1 MNIYLFDRAKYDRL
15 YNCSVLSPAEWE
27 SKKHPNV
34 IIGIANFSIVT
45 VYQLLYFVFLLA
57 MLKRKFWQ
65 HSCYK
70 IMFVLG
76 IYDVC
81 ATVIGGTISSIFA
94 IRGDIFCT
102 NQSIFLV
109 GCLQAP
115 FWCGC
120 CVSGLILLVNR
131 AVDLIDGRYAHAL
144 FGGSKTYVW
153 LLIPICMLLYI
164 SFFTTP
170 FMYNAIYDGG
180 FLSPYAGVPEI
191 EVDFSE
197 YDNPLVGNFNYFV
210 AVMYPLMYL
219 VLCVIIWYKTKGGQ
233 GKVSSTQ
240 KQIVA
245 QSVIVSTLLAIVS
258 AAYIVMQY
266 IETPRFFIVAIQFMW
281 MASHVK
287 NESTIYNQTN
297 YSQRGSRS
305 GIVYLADNQ
314 ITIMIARK
322 ILAFIL
328 YLIVGTFAL
337 PYFNEEL
344 GKQQSFEWLA
354 YAFITVSTIGFGNQ
368 FPRGWTST
376 ISTCVYAFFG
386 NPLYNDVTAAVY
398 EKLRDFGQRLYESGM
413 ATALINLAYQPVTAL
428 HIFQENRRL
437 RGDMEQM
444 QAQFAHD
451 LRMHEN
457 ENRRLRAQMQAQFAH
472 DLEQM
477 QAQFAHDLEQ
487 IQAQLMNEIN
497 LLNGKISLYK
507 TMFDLYSRRGQ

>member
-1 MNIYLFDRAKYDRL
+1 MVRNSKTDDVLLDHPLHMDLLDVNDNAPEWNQTQWKFTWHYRPGQVDGSMYVKDENHIRLVAKDSDEINTYLFDRAKYDRL

-34 IIGIANFSIVT
+34 II
-45 VYQLLYFVFLLA
+45 
-57 MLKRKFWQ
+57 
-65 HSCYK
+65 
-70 IMFVLG
+70 
-76 IYDVC
+76 
-81 ATVIGGTISSIFA
+81 
-94 IRGDIFCT
+94 
-102 NQSIFLV
+102 
-109 GCLQAP
+109 
-115 FWCGC
+115 
-120 CVSGLILLVNR
+120 
-131 AVDLIDGRYAHAL
+131 
-144 FGGSKTYVW
+144 
-153 LLIPICMLLYI
+153 
-164 SFFTTP
+164 
-170 FMYNAIYDGG
+170 
-180 FLSPYAGVPEI
+180 
-191 EVDFSE
+191 
-197 YDNPLVGNFNYFV
+197 
-210 AVMYPLMYL
+210 
-219 VLCVIIWYKTKGGQ
+219 
-233 GKVSSTQ
+233 
-240 KQIVA
+240 
-245 QSVIVSTLLAIVS
+245 
-258 AAYIVMQY
+258 
-266 IETPRFFIVAIQFMW
+266 
-281 MASHVK
+281 
-287 NESTIYNQTN
+287 
-297 YSQRGSRS
+297 
-305 GIVYLADNQ
+305 DNQ

-328 YLIVGTFAL
+328 YLIVGTFVL

-344 GKQQSFEWLA
+344 DKQQSFEWLA

-398 EKLRDFGQRLYESGM
+398 EKLRDFGQRVYESGM

-457 ENRRLRAQMQAQFAH
+457 ENRRLRDDM
-472 DLEQM
+472 EQM

-497 LLNGKISLYK
+497 LLNGKNSLYK